1 MATPTPIPAL
11 AVALGLVLAL
21 TGCVPGA
28 VTPTPTSTS
37 SESASP
43 TPDDSAAPTET
54 AGAEEAVTAAV
65 IVVTASGLSVFGTD
79 GSTLVAANYDE
90 DAAGVAAQLAEVLG
104 TEPRVSTS
112 PEATEA
118 CPTRTFYDFGG
129 LVLGTPQGL
138 GSPATAGLPGTYDV
152 VVTADSVNGVA
163 VETVAGQRVGATHA
177 AFAAAIGDEAMI
189 EQRGS
194 GEDLGFDIRN
204 PEADEFDHIGTYAA
218 FDGGVLTTLMTPA
231 IVRFVGGCS

>member
-1 MATPTPIPAL
+1 MTTSTATPAL
-11 AVALGLVLAL
+11 AVALALVLAL
-21 TGCVPGA
+21 TGCGPTTPA
-28 VTPTPTSTS
+28 PTPTATGGSATPTVS
-37 SESASP
+37 SEP
-43 TPDDSAAPTET
+43 TPDAGGEATTVPSAAI
-54 AGAEEAVTAAV
+54 V
-65 IVVTASGLSVFGTD
+65 VVTASMLSVFGTD
-79 GSTLVAANYDE
+79 GSTLLAVDYEA
-90 DAAGVAAQLAEVLG
+90 DAGGVAAQLAEVLG
-104 TEPRVSTS
+104 TAPRVSTS
-112 PEATEA
+112 TDATEA

-152 VVTADSVNGVA
+152 VVTTDSVNGVA
-163 VETVAGQRVGATHA
+163 VETIGGQRVGATRA
-177 AFAAAIGDEAMI
+177 AFEATIGDEAVI

-204 PEADEFDHIGTYAA
+204 PAADEFDQVGTYAA